1 MWMVPNIAYMWCTK
15 RLINGLDRIGLRVQI
30 SLLSSPSRVEVGR
43 QGASPTGGRGSRKD
57 TQPLDVYGDDLKKN
71 DVMEH
76 YIMENFH
83 QIMLLEKE
91 EMEMMENS
99 NIKMYA
105 KLTHSMGPKRL
116 NKIFSIINNCIN
128 LIAIL
133 LE

>member
-83 QIMLLEKE
+83 QIMLEKE